1 MSDLNAT
8 YKRIVK
14 DFKALLVIYGI
25 ENDYFGYGSYITK
38 RKDGKYKYDVD
49 TEKYC
54 ESLTKLSQNFDE
66 LSNED
71 KIELIDNFAKTYLL
85 GGESND

>member
-1 MSDLNAT
+1 MNDSDINKL
-8 YKRIVK
+8 YRRIIK
-14 DFKALLVIYGI
+14 DFKALLIIYGI
-25 ENDYFGYGSYITK
+25 ENDYFGYGSYIIK

-66 LSNED
+66 LSNTD
-71 KIELIDNFAKTYLL
+71 KLELIEGFIYTYLL
-85 GGESND
+85 EGE